1 MLKRF
6 DSDLSYPLIP
16 THSQFSPLSQILVGC
31 YLSYQHPLT
40 FHIYIAFFPNEF
52 VFTGTRADVF
62 PHGVVHVILEAGQL
76 KLADPIW
83 HACWLIYCLWLLS
96 W

>member
-1 MLKRF
+1 MSL
-6 DSDLSYPLIP
+6 
-16 THSQFSPLSQILVGC
+16 
-31 YLSYQHPLT
+31 
-40 FHIYIAFFPNEF
+40 

-62 PHGVVHVILEAGQL
+62 PYGVVHVILEAGQL

-96 W
+96 WYKSGSEQFPQRLFQPEKLKIFPTGPVYKGCTPEFYSLFS